1 MIWFDSNAYA
11 SYEQSG
17 LQNVEFTTAPAA
29 QGMVLDAW
37 IESNASNTAT
47 NTLYWV
53 KLPYGIGAHS
63 SITIYMNF
71 MPNSVM
77 SSSGPTGE
85 APQLSPTYAQYDD
98 GANVFDI
105 YFNGDTPTSDF
116 VTGGPCN
123 YCSDGVTQQ
132 TGVTLP
138 NGATG
143 NVLRFTTSVSEQPST
158 VDMFTAKS
166 LQNSPNYYISEASFE
181 SDGSINQPTGVSW
194 GLAQK
199 SFSYNSGNATSNDAI
214 FVGTQYNSCYFMQ
227 GYISGYNYTPDANS
241 QGSTTTAWR
250 YSSLIYNSS
259 SSFYAYIAPQL
270 YSTSGGYSGKV
281 STNPIASI
289 SPLYWGFWGEAAF
302 HSGQWVQFNWVRV
315 RAYPPNGV
323 MPSPTN
329 IINVTTTTSTSTTI
343 RSTTSTTPTSTIQCG
358 CIFTG
363 CSAQHPEAYPTCSD
377 ISCCGAYGCKGT
389 WVSCI

>member
-85 APQLSPTYAQYDD
+85 APQLSPTYGQYDD
-98 GANVFDI
+98 GASVFYI
-105 YFNGDTPTSDF
+105 YANGDTPSSSFTTDYASISQ
-116 VTGGPCN
+116 VST
-123 YCSDGVTQQ
+123 
-132 TGVTLP
+132 TLP

-143 NVLRFTTSVSEQPST
+143 PVLSISSASSSTDMSYAGFSKNGFTTS
-158 VDMFTAKS
+158 
-166 LQNSPNYYISEASFE
+166 YIMQGWIKAQTGYAVGFGGELSNTNEGQGYLFGA
-181 SDGSINQPTGVSW
+181 GTNMSINKISGT
-194 GLAQK
+194 
-199 SFSYNSGNATSNDAI
+199 SFTTLISLSSGTVTNWEYYTAVYNSGSMSMSEGSRTVLAKDTSYTGDI
-214 FVGTQYNSCYFMQ
+214 VGLAVSDSSAASNLAYF
-227 GYISGYNYTPDANS
+227 
-241 QGSTTTAWR
+241 
-250 YSSLIYNSS
+250 
-259 SSFYAYIAPQL
+259 AY
-270 YSTSGGYSGKV
+270 
-281 STNPIASI
+281 
-289 SPLYWGFWGEAAF
+289 FF
-302 HSGQWVQFNWVRV
+302 V

-323 MPSPTN
+323 MPS
-329 IINVTTTTSTSTTI
+329 VS
-343 RSTTSTTPTSTIQCG
+343 
-358 CIFTG
+358 
-363 CSAQHPEAYPTCSD
+363 
-377 ISCCGAYGCKGT
+377 GA
-389 WVSCI
+389 